1 MSGYQAA
8 EAYPQD
14 AGVSNTVTVREK
26 IAAVAVHPFSRSVS
40 LLFSIQLMI
49 GALVAVHIAVF
60 GFFFLRAYKGSAES
74 IKGSKFA

>member
-26 IAAVAVHPFSRSVS
+26 IAAVAVHPFSRSV